1 MCTTTITTLQ
11 RRLSQGL
18 EDSQAV
24 VAPRPT
30 QQLPT
35 VAQPQAQVA
44 SSPPLPLTAAA
55 RYPAQPGPTGRPQ
68 AASPLDAV
76 LGSSAS
82 WRA

>member
-1 MCTTTITTLQ
+1 MCTATVTTLR

-18 EDSQAV
+18 ADSQTV

-30 QQLPT
+30 QQLTT
-35 VAQPQAQVA
+35 VAQLQARVA
-44 SSPPLPLTAAA
+44 SNPPLPLTAAA

-68 AASPLDAV
+68 AASPLEAV